1 MEAVGA
7 FQLNG
12 FRLGVGGHDGMGRI
26 RTGLSGI
33 GKGRERFVCARKHMV
48 KRQKL
53 TDQARGADRDIAVFG
68 TYKRRD
74 LLGRGLGLL
83 ISRLAGARVCASGIK
98 DDGFHM
104 TVGHDLAR
112 PLHGSCAEAVRSEHS
127 GSHIQRTVIDHKSQ
141 ILLTFDCGNT
151 GFHASRGKTLRKR
164 YAHGATPIFVRPAS
178 SGSPSATFNDCTACP
193 AVPRLRLSIAAKA
206 SKRPALRSMA
216 T

>member
-7 FQLNG
+7 FKFDG

-53 TDQARGADRDIAVFG
+53 TDQARGADRDIAVFS

-83 ISRLAGARVCASGIK
+83 ISRLAGACVCASGIK

-112 PLHGSCAEAVRSEHS
+112 PLHGSCAETVCSEHAC
-127 GSHIQRTVIDHKSQ
+127 GCVKRTVIDHESQ
-141 ILLTFDCGNT
+141 ILLALDRGNASFHT
-151 GFHASRGKTLRKR
+151 GRGKTLCKC